1 MPNHCKH
8 KKKKHNS
15 NSRDMLSLLSGLG
28 FALVPKCS
36 FCIFAYSSAITMCS
50 GAKLQEDG
58 LFKNELLYINIGLL
72 IFTLGIIL
80 INYKGIKTIFS
91 AIILIAAGS
100 TLLFS
105 NTVSYPF
112 LFYLGSFLLLF
123 SVWVNGSFTWF
134 LKKWRS
140 NNTIN
145 LQSTNN
151 N

>member
-8 KKKKHNS
+8 KKKNHNS

-123 SVWVNGSFTWF
+123 SVWVNGSYMV
-134 LKKWRS
+134 S
-140 NNTIN
+140 
-145 LQSTNN
+145 
-151 N
+151 